1 VGDGESLGL
10 GDVVSVVLADGLG
23 EGDGEVVGELLGDGV
38 PDCDGDAL
46 PDGLPDSAPAL
57 QLDDAVADGLPLWPS
72 GPPPPLTPPEFPD
85 DGGLVLELPG
95 GRLLDLPA
103 ASMNCG
109 RAVIAQDA
117 PVTTSSVVAS
127 AAAGRNQPTH
137 PEARASG
144 RNRSITA
151 P

>member
-1 VGDGESLGL
+1 MGHGLGLAELVSVELPDGLGDGDGEG
-10 GDVVSVVLADGLG
+10 
-23 EGDGEVVGELLGDGV
+23 VGELVDDDV
-38 PDCDGDAL
+38 PDGDGDAL
-46 PDGLPDSAPAL
+46 ADWLADAEPAL

-85 DGGLVLELPG
+85 DGPLALELPVATG
-95 GRLLDLPA
+95 LELPVTRMIA
-103 ASMNCG
+103 PG
-109 RAVIAQDA
+109 RAAIAQDA
-117 PVTTSSVVAS
+117 PVTTSNVVAR